1 MNIRRLATLKSFKF
15 LALIA
20 SLAVVGC
27 ASIQGQSLASRQD
40 MAIQT
45 AVSRAQFEMDCQ
57 EVTPVLISE
66 EMVQPVLQKTYV
78 NGSQR
83 AEYTIG
89 VSGCDK
95 RTTFI
100 VLCLE
105 GKKGCLAAGPDR
117 FHRSDREATH
127 EWKNK

>member
-1 MNIRRLATLKSFKF
+1 MKLKTGIVAIP
-15 LALIA
+15 ALIA
-20 SLAVVGC
+20 SIAVVGC
-27 ASIQGQSLASRQD
+27 APTQGQLIAIRQD

-66 EMVQPVLQKTYV
+66 EMVQPVLQKLYV

-100 VLCLE
+100 VICLE
-105 GKKGCLAAGPDR
+105 GEKGCLAAAPDR
-117 FHRSDREATH
+117 FYLSDRESTH